1 MHAPAR
7 SKAGSR
13 SSAHLYRSPHRL
25 PALLPSPVPAPPR
38 AAAPASQVVHLLLS
52 HKRSMRG
59 MPLVEGMVQAL
70 GADMPL
76 GNADVAGERLSAWW
90 QGRVR
95 YQVGI

>member
-1 MHAPAR
+1 VLTSTAAPIGCQLCCLHQCR
-7 SKAGSR
+7 
-13 SSAHLYRSPHRL
+13 
-25 PALLPSPVPAPPR
+25 APPR

-95 YQVGI
+95 YQVGS